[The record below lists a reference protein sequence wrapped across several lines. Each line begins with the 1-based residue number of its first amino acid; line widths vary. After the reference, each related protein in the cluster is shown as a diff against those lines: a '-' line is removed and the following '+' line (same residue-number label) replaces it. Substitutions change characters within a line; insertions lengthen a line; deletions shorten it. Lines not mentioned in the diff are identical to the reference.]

1 MSDNS
6 YSSAKKEALD
16 AIKMLNSRSK
26 KCSNQTKLTAVNVAH
41 PPKEELKLANYE
53 LDKLKALSGTE
64 NLTTIKLVGDTIPER
79 WCPELGSKVKVED
92 LPSIPGWKILNI
104 DGGSP

>member
-16 AIKMLNSRSK
+16 AIKMLNSRAN
-26 KCSNQTKLTAVNVAH
+26 KCSNQTK
-41 PPKEELKLANYE
+41 LKLANYE

-79 WCPELGSKVKVED
+79 WCPELGSKVRVED